1 MMSDCETHLPPEG
14 LLRFRCPGC
23 DYGLEAP
30 LAFAGVEAPCPVCG
44 SAVQAPMRP
53 ETAVVTLP
61 HGFWDESPVVRA
73 VGVAE
78 PATGESAGLPPIER
92 GVTELEMNWGVPAPS
107 MEETPSLTE
116 RKQMPGPTREE
127 EEATAELGHRRRQ
140 HRLRFFDAALITLFL
155 GTLIMGGAAVAFT
168 QAKPESVPSGSPELS
183 GPVVERMQ
191 QLDRQR
197 DQAVQS
203 ARQTLQGLLAAVDA
217 SLPVIWKAA
226 EFPGPSLLIVHHGL
240 FWKGAQMITG
250 AAFEKL
256 RIALDADLALYSAH
270 LPLDVHPVLGNNACL
285 AAALGFR
292 KTTAFFDWKGMPLG
306 LRATVNLTRDALT
319 ARLAKAVGG
328 PVHVC
333 PGGPERIRQV
343 GLITGGAGSEVSAI
357 AATGVDTFIT
367 GEGPHWS
374 YPAAEEAG
382 INVLYGGHYATE
394 TFGVKALAAHLAAA
408 FKLPWEFIDHPTG
421 L

>member
-1 MMSDCETHLPPEG
+1 MLFAVASAAACPLIGEMPDVALQTLSDHI
-14 LLRFRCPGC
+14 
-23 DYGLEAP
+23 
-30 LAFAGVEAPCPVCG
+30 
-44 SAVQAPMRP
+44 
-53 ETAVVTLP
+53 
-61 HGFWDESPVVRA
+61 
-73 VGVAE
+73 
-78 PATGESAGLPPIER
+78 AT
-92 GVTELEMNWGVPAPS
+92 
-107 MEETPSLTE
+107 
-116 RKQMPGPTREE
+116 
-127 EEATAELGHRRRQ
+127 
-140 HRLRFFDAALITLFL
+140 RLRIGELPDYPGAMNGLQLQNR
-155 GTLIMGGAAVAFT
+155 GGRIV
-168 QAKPESVPSGSPELS
+168 
-183 GPVVERMQ
+183 R
-191 QLDRQR
+191 
-197 DQAVQS
+197 
-203 ARQTLQGLLAAVDA
+203 LLAAVDA
-217 SLPVIWKAA
+217 SLPVIRKAA
-226 EFPGPSLLIVHHGL
+226 AFPGPSLLIVHHGL

-292 KTTAFFDWKGMPLG
+292 KTTAFFDWKSMPLG

-382 INVLYGGHYATE
+382 INLLYGGHYATE

-408 FKLPWEFIDHPTG
+408 FELPWEFIDHPTG